1 MNPTTPGGSD
11 QPNDGDQLTSL
22 RPRSDASKPVTP
34 ASLAELDF
42 FRGLRSEHIAEIARY
57 SKRCHFDAGETL
69 SRQGELANCF
79 YVVTSGRVL
88 IEFTGGG
95 HRVSVQ
101 EVGPGE
107 PVGFSWFFDP
117 ENVHF
122 TARALEPVET
132 IFFYGTLV
140 REDCEFD
147 HELGYEL
154 MRRTSRVM
162 LKRLEALG
170 HLLAQMLAEKAT
182 PRSR

>member
-1 MNPTTPGGSD
+1 MPMTPESLS
-11 QPNDGDQLTSL
+11 QLG
-22 RPRSDASKPVTP
+22 
-34 ASLAELDF
+34 F
-42 FRGLRSEHIAEIARY
+42 FSGLRSEHIAEIARY
-57 SKRCHFDAGETL
+57 SKRCRFETGETL

-88 IEFTGGG
+88 IEFIGGSQ
-95 HRVSVQ
+95 RLSVQ

-107 PVGFSWFFDP
+107 AVGFSWFFDP
-117 ENVHF
+117 QNVHF

-154 MRRTSRVM
+154 MRRTSQVM

-182 PRSR
+182 PPSR